1 MSATIAMRM
10 VGADFLKIRKK
21 LGTMIWALVLALGPV
36 VLVFLFRELHNS
48 ATAGGTE
55 GYEDSVTAISL
66 IIGPIAAI
74 LIGTDAGAIDS
85 SAGVFRDLVVT
96 GRDRLAI
103 FAARVPA
110 ALGLCWLIIVFAYLV
125 AILGTFAFAG
135 TNPTPDSSLLLEG
148 LVFSMF
154 STGVI
159 CVVAV
164 GFASLTNSRPAALT
178 VLIMWHLIASPILA
192 NISSLGSPR
201 KLLLS
206 QAIGHFSPFSSGDG
220 GGGGHHDAHGVVL
233 TMSGATAVVVVLG
246 WLVVF
251 LALGAWRT
259 RKMDA

>member
-1 MSATIAMRM
+1 MNPTIAVQMF
-10 VGADFLKIRKK
+10 GADFLKLRKK
-21 LGTMIWALVLALGPV
+21 L
-36 VLVFLFRELHNS
+36 LFRELHNS

-55 GYEDSVTAISL
+55 GYEDSLTAL
-66 IIGPIAAI
+66 ARIIGPVAAI

-110 ALGLCWLIIVFAYLV
+110 ALALCWLIVVFSYLV
-125 AILGTFAFAG
+125 SIAGTFAFAG
-135 TNPTPDSSLLLEG
+135 SNPTPDSSLLFNG
-148 LVFSMF
+148 LIFSMF

-164 GFASLTNSRPAALT
+164 GVASLTNSRPAALT

-201 KLLLS
+201 NLLLS
-206 QAIGHFSPFSSGDG
+206 QAIGHFSPLSSGGG
-220 GGGGHHDAHGVVL
+220 GGGGHGDHGVVL
-233 TMSGATAVVVVLG
+233 TMSGGTAVAVVLG
-246 WLVVF
+246 WIVLF

-259 RKMDA
+259 RTMDA